1 MHTPQEGTMHP
12 LTFSLYILPPLL
24 SFYYCVFQA
33 TVLPQV
39 TKAVQ
44 SCHLGSDT
52 DGEPHPWV
60 PCVVSNHT
68 SPDQL
73 DCGLLYVYSPVSL
86 VICTKPAGNLNIIYK
101 YLFINEIKLFS
112 LLQKSVIPL
121 YSLVFYLSPSQT
133 WFHP

>member
-1 MHTPQEGTMHP
+1 MHAPQEGTMHP
-12 LTFSLYILPPLL
+12 LNFSLCILPPLL
-24 SFYYCVFQA
+24 SFYYCVLQA

-52 DGEPHPWV
+52 DGELRPWV

-86 VICTKPAGNLNIIYK
+86 VICTKLAGNLNIIYK

-112 LLQKSVIPL
+112 LLQISVIPSVL
-121 YSLVFYLSPSQT
+121 LVT
-133 WFHP
+133 